1 MLLQIQLNLL
11 SPRRGSSWC
20 VRRRYSDF
28 AKLAKAIRAASRED
42 PEFAKALQ
50 EGSTR
55 PAKESVKKV
64 LQWLPPK
71 TVAPC
76 VKEAFLTK
84 RQEALAKF
92 TGASRLPACGSTE
105 TPWLMFLIPCLL
117 ECDRGSAF
125 ASRGHEIGRGPVVF
139 GPSPCP
145 RRRRLE
151 VSADA
156 LRLLQR
162 E

>member
-76 VKEAFLTK
+76 VKAAFLTK

-92 TGASRLPACGSTE
+92 TEEALSLPAVMKLGEVRS
-105 TPWLMFLIPCLL
+105 FLDLPPVHV
-117 ECDRGSAF
+117 ED
-125 ASRGHEIGRGPVVF
+125 ASK
-139 GPSPCP
+139 
-145 RRRRLE
+145 
-151 VSADA
+151 
-156 LRLLQR
+156 
-162 E
+162 